1 MLITSNYMEH
11 LDDWRL
17 YNKKNKLSAKDYV
30 EGNLYRLL
38 QFFEFDDDSSI
49 EEKEQILIDYFTRF
63 PDQIQYM
70 TYVTVGK
77 PNPASAPKLN
87 NIGGVIKYR

>member
-1 MLITSNYMEH
+1 MLITGSYMEH

-17 YNKKNKLSAKDYV
+17 YNQKNKLSAKDYV

-38 QFFEFDDDSSI
+38 QFFEFDDDSSV
-49 EEKEQILIDYFTRF
+49 EEKEQTLIDYFTRF

-70 TYVTVGK
+70 SYFTVGK
-77 PNPASAPKLN
+77 PNPASVPRLN

>member
-1 MLITSNYMEH
+1 MEH

-17 YNKKNKLSAKDYV
+17 YNQKHKLSAKDYV

-38 QFFEFDDDSSI
+38 QFFEFDDGCSI
-49 EEKEQILIDYFTRF
+49 EEKEQILVDYFTKF

-77 PNPASAPKLN
+77 PNQSSIPRLN

>member
-1 MLITSNYMEH
+1 MEH

-17 YNKKNKLSAKDYV
+17 YNQKNGLAARDYV

-38 QFFEFDDDSSI
+38 QYFELDDETSI
-49 EEKEQILIDYFTRF
+49 EEKEQILIDYFTKY

-70 TYVTVGK
+70 SYVTVGK
-77 PNPASAPKLN
+77 PNPASIPRLN
-87 NIGGVIKYR
+87 NVGGVVKYR

>member
-1 MLITSNYMEH
+1 MEY

-17 YNKKNKLSAKDYV
+17 YNQKNKLSAKDYV

-38 QFFEFDDDSSI
+38 QYFDFDDGSSI
-49 EEKEQILIDYFTRF
+49 EEKEQMLIDYFTRY
-63 PDQIQYM
+63 PDQIHYM

-77 PNPASAPKLN
+77 PNPASVPRLN